1 MYGRDLPFDDPSVR
15 RLSREQ
21 RIAIAGHWKH
31 RARSELQVGRA
42 FAAMVPLLREHRAS
56 AVVLDRL
63 ERGAEEEVR
72 HSEICA
78 QLAETYLGETVV
90 RPKIDS
96 VPLPRFEVGDEALET
111 ALLVAGMCCV
121 NETIATA
128 WIAACLAAAQ
138 TPLSSTANRIHLH
151 DEIEHA
157 RLGWAHLASEAVS
170 DATRRAL
177 GACLPKLLEANAPG
191 WERDDPSLP
200 AEGVPSHGHL
210 AVEVSRRVFV
220 DAVADM
226 VIPGFAHVGVDT
238 GPARVWLAQR
248 TGHASRQHPSGL
260 STARR

>member
-1 MYGRDLPFDDPSVR
+1 MYGADLPFGDPSVAA
-15 RLSREQ
+15 LSSAQ
-21 RIAIAGHWKH
+21 RAAIAGHWKH

-42 FAAMVPLLREHRAS
+42 FTAMVPLLREHRAS
-56 AVVLDRL
+56 SAVLDRL

-78 QLAETYLGETVV
+78 RLAETYAGEAVA

-96 VPLPRFEVGDEALET
+96 VPLPRFDVGDEALEM

-128 WIAACLAAAQ
+128 WIGACLAAAE
-138 TPLSSTANRIHLH
+138 TPLAEMANRIHLH

-157 RLGWAHLASEAVS
+157 RVGWAHLASDAVS

-177 GACLPKLLEANAPG
+177 GPCLPKLLEANAPG

-200 AEGVPSHGHL
+200 ADGVPAHGHL
-210 AVEVSRRVFV
+210 AAAVSRRVFV
-220 DAVADM
+220 DAIADL
-226 VIPGFAHVGVDT
+226 VLPGFAHVGVDI
-238 GPARVWLAQR
+238 GPATAWLSQR
-248 TGHASRQHPSGL
+248 AAPSDRHRG
-260 STARR
+260 

>member
-1 MYGRDLPFDDPSVR
+1 MYGADLPFGDPSVAA
-15 RLSREQ
+15 LSSAQ
-21 RIAIAGHWKH
+21 RAAIAGHWKH

-56 AVVLDRL
+56 SAVLDRL
-63 ERGAEEEVR
+63 ERGAEEEER

-78 QLAETYLGETVV
+78 RLAETYAGESVA

-96 VPLPRFEVGDEALET
+96 VPLPRFGVGDEALEI

-128 WIAACLAAAQ
+128 WISACLATAE
-138 TPLSSTANRIHLH
+138 TPLAEMANRIHLH

-157 RLGWAHLASEAVS
+157 RVGWAHLGSDAVS

-177 GACLPKLLEANAPG
+177 GPRLPKLLEANAPG

-200 AEGVPSHGHL
+200 AEGVPAHGHL
-210 AVEVSRRVFV
+210 AAEVSRRVFV
-220 DAVADM
+220 DAVADL
-226 VIPGFAHVGVDT
+226 VLPGFAHVGVDI
-238 GPARVWLAQR
+238 GPARAWLAQR
-248 TGHASRQHPSGL
+248 TA
-260 STARR
+260 ARR